1 MLSKAPLRK
10 KRNFKNLTLQNSP
23 VVVGSPPPSEPTTAN
38 DLNKPENEKSNTT
51 AASAAT
57 KQTVGGYNGPPDYT
71 QLCEQLSEL
80 EIGLELRLDL
90 RPEDFTSIDE
100 LGRGNGGT
108 VCKVLHVRTS
118 TVMARKIVHVDANMN
133 VRKQIMRELQ
143 FMHDC
148 NSKHIVSFY
157 GAFMNGGDISI
168 CMEYMDAGSL
178 DQIYKKNGPF
188 PLDVLKKVGYAI
200 VDGLIYLYD
209 EHRIIHRDLK
219 PSNVLVNSQGQIK
232 LCDFGVSGQLINSV
246 ADTFVGTSSY
256 MSPERIMGSPYSV
269 KSDVWS
275 LGITLMELAL
285 GRFPFPPEGT
295 PLSIFEL
302 LQHIV
307 HEPVPVFP
315 ANKKYPSDLTDFV
328 AKCLTKDVKLRATPN
343 DLMNHQYLVSAAT
356 EKVDLVK
363 WASSIV

>member
-1 MLSKAPLRK
+1 MLSKVPLRK

-51 AASAAT
+51 ATSTTT
-57 KQTVGGYNGPPDYT
+57 KQTIGGYSGPPDYT

-108 VCKVLHVRTS
+108 VCKVLHLARSNIQEEWTIPFGRTKES
-118 TVMARKIVHVDANMN
+118 W
-133 VRKQIMRELQ
+133 
-143 FMHDC
+143 
-148 NSKHIVSFY
+148 
-157 GAFMNGGDISI
+157 I
-168 CMEYMDAGSL
+168 CGKMD
-178 DQIYKKNGPF
+178 
-188 PLDVLKKVGYAI
+188 I

>member
-23 VVVGSPPPSEPTTAN
+23 VVVSSPPASGPNTAN
-38 DLNKPENEKSNTT
+38 DLKNHNNSKPAISLKK
-51 AASAAT
+51 AS
-57 KQTVGGYNGPPDYT
+57 VSGLGPPDYSE
-71 QLCEQLSEL
+71 LCEQLSEL

-90 RPEDFTSIDE
+90 RPEDFKSIDE

-108 VCKVLHVRTS
+108 VSKVLHVRTN
-118 TVMARKIVHVDANMN
+118 TVMAKKIVHVDANMT

-157 GAFMNGGDISI
+157 GAFMTGGDISI

-178 DQIYKKNGPF
+178 DQIYKKHGPF
-188 PLDVLKKVGYAI
+188 PFDVLKKVGYAI

-219 PSNVLVNSQGQIK
+219 PSNVLVNSLGQIK

-307 HEPVPVFP
+307 HEPVPEFP
-315 ANKKYPSDLTDFV
+315 PNKEYPSDLKDFV
-328 AKCLTKDVKLRATPN
+328 AKWYTFYKKIKLF
-343 DLMNHQYLVSAAT
+343 YLFKYEHDIFFS
-356 EKVDLVK
+356 LF
-363 WASSIV
+363 I

>member
-1 MLSKAPLRK
+1 MLLKSTTRK
-10 KRNFKNLTLQNSP
+10 KRNYKNLKLDHP
-23 VVVGSPPPSEPTTAN
+23 LVVPSQPSE
-38 DLNKPENEKSNTT
+38 
-51 AASAAT
+51 SAPAPQQRRSYT
-57 KQTVGGYNGPPDYT
+57 KCLQDYSE
-71 QLCEQLSEL
+71 LCEQLSDL

-90 RPEDFTSIDE
+90 RPEDFKSIDE

-108 VCKVLHVRTS
+108 VCKVLHERTN
-118 TVMARKIVHVDANMN
+118 TVMARKIIHVEANIN

-148 NSKHIVSFY
+148 NSRHIVSFY

-168 CMEYMDAGSL
+168 CMEYMDVGSL
-178 DQIYKKNGPF
+178 DQICKKHGPI
-188 PLDVLKKVGYAI
+188 PMDVLKKVAYAI

-246 ADTFVGTSSY
+246 ADTFVGTSYY

-285 GRFPFPPEGT
+285 GRFPFPPDGSS
-295 PLSIFEL
+295 LSIFDL

-307 HEPVPVFP
+307 NEPVPTFP
-315 ANKKYPSDLTDFV
+315 PGKYPRDLTDFV
-328 AKCLTKDVKLRATPN
+328 DKCLIKDVKLRATPS
-343 DLMNHQYLVSAAT
+343 DLMKHEYLVSAS
-356 EKVDLVK
+356 EKVDLEK
-363 WASSIV
+363 WARSVAPTLQGSV